1 MDMSF
6 FGSDDLGELE
16 VMGFLVHIPEQKTL

>member
-16 VMGFLVHIPEQKTL
+16 VVGFLAHIPEQKTL